1 MRKWRALAPL
11 AVAVAALGVSACGS
25 SSSKSS
31 TSTSTSSAATTGKQG
46 GTLTVLDV
54 AGGVDSLDPGYWYYQ
69 TDYSD
74 LGDTTQRQLYGWP
87 PNAVNPVPD
96 LATALPT
103 VSDGG
108 KTLTINIK
116 PGIHYSPPLAN
127 QTVKSADI
135 KYAMERCFDGAV
147 GNGYVGSYYGNIVGA
162 PSPLPASSV
171 PNVSGIQTPNA
182 TTLVLKLTQPVGVL
196 STGQALTLPCT
207 TPVPESYAA
216 KYDKGAT
223 PSYGQHQVFVGPYMI
238 KGAGTGTVPAE
249 GYTANKVLDLVRNP
263 SWAATKST
271 DFRPAYANEIVIKEG
286 YQPEDASQKILN
298 GSGLLSGDYAAP
310 PPDIAQKYLNS
321 KPSQFHVAPSQSIRY
336 IAMNPKIKPLDNSN
350 VRKAIIAVTDR
361 NALILTRGGK
371 YIGIPATHM
380 IPPGMQGFDQSGG
393 NAGPGNDYY
402 ANPNGNLQLAESYMK
417 KAGYASGKYSGPQLL
432 AVGDNS
438 SPAKE
443 TAETFVQQIKQLGFN
458 VQLTE
463 VPHATMYSK
472 FCLVP
477 KSQPAFC
484 PNMAW
489 GKDFFDS
496 QSMLDPLLN
505 GKNIAAAGNTNTGQ
519 VNNPAIN
526 SALDS
531 ASQLLDPTARANA
544 YANINK
550 TATANAY
557 YDDWIWD
564 NEVNL
569 ASSDVNAVYNKFNTD
584 WDLAYSSLK

>member
-11 AVAVAALGVSACGS
+11 AVAVAALGISACGS
-25 SSSKSS
+25 SSSKS
-31 TSTSTSSAATTGKQG
+31 TTSSATSASTAGKQG
-46 GTLTVLDV
+46 GTITVLDV

-87 PNAVNPVPD
+87 PNAETPVPD

-108 KTLTINIK
+108 KTLTMHLK

-147 GNGYVGSYYGNIVGA
+147 GNGYAGSYYSHIEGA
-162 PSPLPASSV
+162 PSTLPASSV
-171 PNVSGIQTPNA
+171 PDISGLQTPDD
-182 TTLVLKLTQPVGVL
+182 TTLVIKLTQPVGVL

-207 TPVPESYAA
+207 TPIPKSYAA

-238 KGAGTGTVPAE
+238 KGAGSGTVPAE

-298 GSGLLSGDYAAP
+298 GSGLLSGDFAAP

-321 KPSQFHVAPSQSIRY
+321 KASQFHVAPSQSIRY
-336 IAMNPKIKPLDNSN
+336 IAMNPKIKPLDNIN

-380 IPPGMQGFDQSGG
+380 IPPGMGGFDEAGG
-393 NAGPGNDYY
+393 NAGPGNDFY
-402 ANPNGNLQLAESYMK
+402 ANPDGNLKLAESYMK
-417 KAGYASGKYSGPQLL
+417 QAGYTSGKYSGPQLL

-472 FCLVP
+472 FCQVP

-505 GKNIAAAGNTNTGQ
+505 GKNIAAAGNANTAQ
-519 VNNPAIN
+519 VNDPQIN

-531 ASQLLDPTARANA
+531 ASQLLDQNQRNTA
-544 YANINK
+544 YANIDK
-550 TATANAY
+550 TATGNAY
-557 YDDWIWD
+557 YDLWIWD

-584 WDLAYSSLK
+584 WDLAASSLK